1 MTHKQTDGQQAGRHT
16 PTFILIHFQTMA
28 TTLWAWPLYVDGH
41 GTHLVERVDCMV
53 CGDVISREHARLH
66 NVGAHPG
73 VINNSNDDMGV
84 ASLSVDGHAW
94 LVYRFV

>member
-1 MTHKQTDGQQAGRHT
+1 
-16 PTFILIHFQTMA
+16 MA
-28 TTLWAWPLYVDGH
+28 TVRTWLRELIAWFV
-41 GTHLVERVDCMV
+41 VM
-53 CGDVISREHARLH
+53 SSAARLH